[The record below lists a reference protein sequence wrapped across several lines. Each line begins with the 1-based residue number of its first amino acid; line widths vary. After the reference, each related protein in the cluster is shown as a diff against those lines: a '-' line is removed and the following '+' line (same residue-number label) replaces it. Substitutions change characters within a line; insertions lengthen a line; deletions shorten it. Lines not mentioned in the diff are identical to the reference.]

1 MWRKGFIKSSY
12 LYKVNHSIMRKHYFI
27 LTALL
32 LVCSISSWAQTN
44 GSIQHNGVTRNY
56 IVYVPAS
63 YQPGDS
69 WPLVFVLHGFT
80 QSSNT
85 IMNVSGFNAI
95 ADTGEFIV
103 AYPNGIGNAWNTNS
117 GMAGGSTADDIG
129 FIGALTDTLQALYNI
144 DPNRV
149 FSCGFSAGGYMSH
162 RLACEAPRC
171 YAAVASVA
179 GTMSNA
185 AFTACTPSRSV
196 PVMQIH
202 GTSDAI
208 VSYNGSAAGGKS
220 VDDVIGLWVGNNSC
234 ATPPS
239 VQVLPDI
246 NTQDNSTVEKSV
258 YTPCNGNTAVNLYK
272 VIGGGHQW
280 PGTTA
285 LLGGLGTINRDINAS
300 AEIWRFFSN
309 YSCPVPAAVLQPAA
323 EVSSSFILS
332 QDAETG
338 TVVLK
343 HTANIPFEAE
353 VYDLSGKRM
362 LQQSAEGTLSLSR
375 DHFAPGIYLIKVVSG
390 SSQRAYKVRF

>member
-1 MWRKGFIKSSY
+1 
-12 LYKVNHSIMRKHYFI
+12 MRKHYIFLTFI
-27 LTALL
+27 FLI
-32 LVCSISSWAQTN
+32 CSIFSRAQTN
-44 GSIQHNGVTRNY
+44 STIFHNGVTRNY

-63 YQPGDS
+63 YQPGNS

-80 QSSNT
+80 QSANT

-117 GMAGGSTADDIG
+117 GMTGGSTADDIG
-129 FIGALTDTLQALYNI
+129 FIGALADTLQSLYNI
-144 DPNRV
+144 DPYRV
-149 FSCGFSAGGYMSH
+149 YSCGFSAGGYMSH

-185 AFTACTPSRSV
+185 AFTACTPSRSI

-208 VSYNGSAAGGKS
+208 VSYNGSVAGGKS

-234 ATPPS
+234 STPPS
-239 VQVLPDI
+239 VQLLPNI
-246 NTQDNSTVEKSV
+246 NTLDNSTVEKSV
-258 YTPCNGNTAVNLYK
+258 YAPCNSSTEVNLYK

-300 AEIWRFFSN
+300 AEIWSFFN
-309 YSCPVPAAVLQPAA
+309 NHSCPVPSAVQQPTGEA
-323 EVSSSFILS
+323 VSVFVLV
-332 QDAETG
+332 QDAEAG
-338 TVVLK
+338 IILLK
-343 HTANIPFEAE
+343 HTANNPFNVEM
-353 VYDLSGKRM
+353 YDLSGKRI
-362 LQQSAEGTLSLSR
+362 LQQLAEGSVSITRNRFS
-375 DHFAPGIYLIKVVSG
+375 PGIYFIKAVSG
-390 SSQRAYKVRF
+390 KSLSTFKIRL

>member
-1 MWRKGFIKSSY
+1 
-12 LYKVNHSIMRKHYFI
+12 
-27 LTALL
+27 
-32 LVCSISSWAQTN
+32 
-44 GSIQHNGVTRNY
+44 
-56 IVYVPAS
+56 
-63 YQPGDS
+63 
-69 WPLVFVLHGFT
+69 
-80 QSSNT
+80 
-85 IMNVSGFNAI
+85 
-95 ADTGEFIV
+95 
-103 AYPNGIGNAWNTNS
+103 
-117 GMAGGSTADDIG
+117 
-129 FIGALTDTLQALYNI
+129 
-144 DPNRV
+144 
-149 FSCGFSAGGYMSH
+149 
-162 RLACEAPRC
+162 
-171 YAAVASVA
+171 
-179 GTMSNA
+179 
-185 AFTACTPSRSV
+185 
-196 PVMQIH
+196 
-202 GTSDAI
+202 

-258 YTPCNGNTAVNLYK
+258 YTPCNGNTEVNLYK

-309 YSCPVPAAVLQPAA
+309 YSCPVPSAVQQPAV

-353 VYDLSGKRM
+353 VYDLSGKRI

-375 DHFAPGIYLIKVVSG
+375 DYFAPGIYLIKAVSG
-390 SSQRAYKVRF
+390 SSQRVYKVCF